1 MSILYSKIY
10 KCEDGEKYNQ
20 ETEGFYAYVPNFFNN
35 NFDRLCLN
43 RGGFLMKGKEK

>member
-35 NFDRLCLN
+35 NKQPPLFKQR
-43 RGGFLMKGKEK
+43 RFF